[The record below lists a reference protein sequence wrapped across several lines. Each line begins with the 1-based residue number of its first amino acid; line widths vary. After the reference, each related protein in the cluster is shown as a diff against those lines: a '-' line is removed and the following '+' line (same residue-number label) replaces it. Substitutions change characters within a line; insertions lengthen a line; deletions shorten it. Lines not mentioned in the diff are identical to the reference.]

1 MKLIQAIALDRPREV
16 STRFGPRLV
25 IDCLNRETNE
35 KFPIW
40 RGVDDEYSRKYV
52 IKNSPLTVGID
63 GKGKFNL
70 IEDEALVNL
79 GQPLPP
85 ELPVPVK
92 AVYDHK
98 IEKTS
103 EKSSESELTADK
115 KREIASYIQEMSKLY
130 GFCLQQAEN
139 LNLEGED
146 RRCVA
151 TSLWIQA
158 TKHFNL

>member
-1 MKLIQAIALDRPREV
+1 M
-16 STRFGPRLV
+16 
-25 IDCLNRETNE
+25 NRDTGE
-35 KFPIW
+35 KFPLW

-63 GKGKFNL
+63 GKGKYSL
-70 IEDEALVNL
+70 IEDPALANL

-92 AVYDHK
+92 PVQNTNHV

-103 EKSSESELTADK
+103 EKTSESELTADK

-130 GFCLQQAEN
+130 CFCLQQAEN

>member
-1 MKLIQAIALDRPREV
+1 RVNTKYGEK
-16 STRFGPRLV
+16 FV
-25 IDCLNRETNE
+25 IDCLNRENGE
-35 KFPIW
+35 KFPLW
-40 RGVDDEYSRKYV
+40 RPITDSYTEKYI
-52 IKNSPLTVGID
+52 IKNSPLTVTRD
-63 GKGKFNL
+63 EKGRYNL
-70 IEDEALVNL
+70 VEDPALTNL
-79 GQPLPP
+79 GQPLPVD
-85 ELPVPVK
+85 PVPVK
-92 AVYDHK
+92 PVQNTNHV

-103 EKSSESELTADK
+103 EKTSESELTADK